1 MYIDEAPFEV
11 AATVDEALVLE
22 TVFGCPDACLMP
34 ST

>member
-11 AATVDEALVLE
+11 AATVDEAPALE
-22 TVFGCPDACLMP
+22 LVFGCPDAYLRP